1 MEHCHLHMKIWVIL
15 NGMGNDDKQE
25 ISKTGVSVCES
36 RCCVPLQIPNP
47 YSHTQN

>member
-1 MEHCHLHMKIWVIL
+1 MMEVMEHYHILLKI

-36 RCCVPLQIPNP
+36 RCCVPLQIPIS
-47 YSHTQN
+47 YSHT